1 MNQNNPNL
9 LQLNLSGAGCW
20 LTLLATFLLVGTVG
34 LGFVVKSILFVI
46 GLLLILPVIGW
57 LGLRWWLDRNLIKD
71 QCPVCGY
78 NFTAVNQTQCQCPSC
93 GETLKIEQ
101 GHFVRFNPPGT
112 IDVEA
117 VDVSVKQIEN

>member
-20 LTLLATFLLVGTVG
+20 LTILATFLLVGTVG
-34 LGFVVKSILFVI
+34 LGFVVKGILLLI
-46 GLLLILPVIGW
+46 GLLLILPVMGW

-71 QCPVCGY
+71 QCPACGY
-78 NFTAVNQTQCQCPSC
+78 SFTAVNQTQCQCPNC

-117 VDVSVKQIEN
+117 VDVSVKQIED

>member
-34 LGFVVKSILFVI
+34 LGFVVKSILFLI

>member
-1 MNQNNPNL
+1 VNQNNPNL

-34 LGFVVKSILFVI
+34 LGFVVKSILFLI

-71 QCPVCGY
+71 ECPVCGY

>member
-1 MNQNNPNL
+1 VNQNNPNL

-34 LGFVVKSILFVI
+34 LGFVVKSILFLI